1 MIKPWKIIQELEADN
16 SRLKKEAII
25 RRESDA
31 DNIRFFNGVGSALD
45 SFRTFGVQKVP
56 VAKKDGKGIT
66 QTEFDDLLSRLEDR
80 SLTGNQMLDVIQVF
94 CDSSKMEEWN
104 DWYRRILIKD
114 LRCGVT
120 HKTINKHSKIKVPVF
135 ECMLADDSKKHEKK
149 LVGDVLIE
157 PKLDGVRV
165 VVICDVDKDEV
176 KLFSRNGKELLNF
189 PEINKQFDDMM
200 DQMSESMVFD
210 GEVMSDDFQTLM
222 REIHRKGGAKT
233 KDAKLNLFD
242 CMPLYNFQDGSCV
255 DPITERKKWLD
266 GYTYGPNINLVEHV
280 RMNLDNDEGQ
290 KQFAD
295 YNNMCIDRGFEGIMV
310 KPVGGIYECKR
321 STGWLKVK
329 PFIEVSLKVV
339 DTEEGTGRNAG
350 KLGALIVEGKDM
362 DKFIKT
368 NVGSGLTDSD
378 REEFWKAKDKLI
390 GQIVEV
396 RADAITQNQDTKDEW
411 SLRFPRFLRFRG
423 FEPGEKL

>member
-1 MIKPWKIIQELEADN
+1 MKPWKIIQELESDN

-25 RRESDA
+25 KRENDA
-31 DNIRFFNGVGSALD
+31 DNIRFFDGACMALD
-45 SFRTFGVQKVP
+45 GFRTFGVQKVP
-56 VAKKDGKGIT
+56 VAKKDGPGIPEA
-66 QTEFDDLLSRLEDR
+66 EFLDIIRKLEDR
-80 SLTGNQMLDVIQVF
+80 SLTGNEMRDKIQNL
-94 CDSSKMEEWN
+94 CDRSKMEEWN

-120 HKTINKHSKIKVPVF
+120 HKTINKNTTMKVPVF
-135 ECMLADDSKKHEKK
+135 DCMLATDSAKHEKK
-149 LVGDVLIE
+149 MVGEVLVE

-165 VVICDVDKDEV
+165 IVICDVDKDEV
-176 KLFSRNGKELLNF
+176 NLFSRNGKELSNF
-189 PEINKQFDDMM
+189 PEINKQFDDML
-200 DQMSESMVFD
+200 DQMGESMVFD

-255 DPITERKKWLD
+255 EPITERKKWLEK
-266 GYTYGPNINLVEHV
+266 YNYGPNINLVEYV
-280 RMNLDNDEGQ
+280 KMDLSDEDGQ

-295 YNNMCIDRGFEGIMV
+295 YNKICIDRGFEGIMV
-310 KPVGGIYECKR
+310 KPISGMYECKR
-321 STGWLKVK
+321 STLWLKVK

-339 DTEEGTGRNAG
+339 DTEEGTGRNVG
-350 KLGALIVEGKDM
+350 KLGALIVEGKD
-362 DKFIKT
+362 DGKFIKT
-368 NVGSGLTDSD
+368 NVGSGLTDTD
-378 REEFWKAKDKLI
+378 RETFWEAKEKLI

-396 RADAITQNQDTKDEW
+396 RADAITQNQDTTNEW

-423 FEPGEKL
+423 FQPGEKL